1 MYDLL
6 VPQSPGDVIDRLVI
20 LELKC
25 RKLKGQKAALAD
37 LERKAV
43 LHCWHQS
50 RFSKIPILDSDIVEL
65 EEVNAYL
72 WSLEDNLRAL
82 EKAQATQTAMFIG
95 MARQVYITNDRRAA
109 IKSRINA
116 AYGSELVEVK
126 SYA

>member
-20 LELKC
+20 LEMKC
-25 RKLKGQKAALAD
+25 RKLKGQKQALAD

-43 LHCWHQS
+43 LHCWNQS
-50 RFSKIPILDSDIVEL
+50 HFAKIPILDADIVEL

-82 EKAQATQTAMFIG
+82 EKAQATQTSMFIG
-95 MARQVYITNDRRAA
+95 MARQVYLTNDRRAA
-109 IKSRINA
+109 IKRRINEA
-116 AYGSELVEVK
+116 LGSELVEVK
-126 SYA
+126 SY